1 MPKNVNSVDIEK
13 ELLLKTLFYSS
24 QDKKLFKIFDKQLTQ
39 QRFKN
44 ISLLSSNE
52 NILNLSAIN
61 TTTNELKDIIA
72 KFISI
77 NKFSTICSGR
87 SLYGIVKFS
96 NLSSQKINNCLSSQ
110 KFLSLCNQ
118 LSTIT
123 HETKFISYD
132 FMVLHIVCNLII
144 KITDSSYKKDLV
156 LLKKVVCHNLVKK
169 EYLPEEKNKPNT
181 YLCWVDML
189 LNLTISNDLSIDN
202 YISVCNK
209 ILSLTCFNTDILWK
223 ISSATSYLLQIS
235 YFCDA
240 TCLRNFRRTILNKAS
255 SETLIYGNDKQ
266 KISNLLIQTLSKNV
280 INKEDYYCL
289 FANLMNFSQNN
300 LENKL
305 YCFKIFHYLFYR
317 HTIKSIFSYR
327 YIRENFLNTLFKI
340 INTNNNIEIAESSF
354 LFLCKLL
361 SDKENFELHL
371 NDLFDKALLLL
382 KKISD
387 NGAVITPQKFYKYCN
402 ILEYLVKRNNF
413 KTDVSLSDVLANS
426 YHQTKLI
433 KKHLK
438 YPTFKYSV

>member
-1 MPKNVNSVDIEK
+1 MPKNINSVDIEK
-13 ELLLKTLFYSS
+13 ELLLKNLFYSS
-24 QDKKLFKIFDKQLTQ
+24 QDKKLFKLFDKQLTQ
-39 QRFKN
+39 QRFTN

-52 NILNLSAIN
+52 NILNLAATK
-61 TTTNELKDIIA
+61 TTTKDLKDIVA
-72 KFISI
+72 KFINIKKVSAI
-77 NKFSTICSGR
+77 YSGR
-87 SLYGIVKFS
+87 SLYEIVKFS

-110 KFLSLCNQ
+110 KFLPLCNK
-118 LSTIT
+118 LSDVS
-123 HETKFISYD
+123 HETKYISYD
-132 FMVLHIVCNLII
+132 FMLLHIICNLII
-144 KITDSSYKKDLV
+144 KTSNSSYKKNLI
-156 LLKKVVCHNLVKK
+156 LLKKEICHNLTTK
-169 EYLPEEKNKPNT
+169 EYLLEEKHKPNA
-181 YLCWVDML
+181 YLCWIDML
-189 LNLTISNDLSIDN
+189 LNLTICGDLSVDH
-202 YISVCNK
+202 YITICNK

-240 TCLRNFRRTILNKAS
+240 TCLRTFRRNILNKAS
-255 SETLIYGNDKQ
+255 SENFAYGNDKQ
-266 KISNLLIQTLSKNV
+266 KISTLLIQTLSKNS
-280 INKEDYYCL
+280 ICKEDYYCL
-289 FANLMNFSQNN
+289 FANLMNFSQIS

-317 HTIKSIFSYR
+317 HTMKNLFSYR
-327 YIRENFLNTLFKI
+327 HIRENFLNTLFKI
-340 INTNNNIEIAESSF
+340 TDNNDNIEIIENSF

-361 SDKENFELHL
+361 SDKENFELYL
-371 NDLFDKALLLL
+371 NDLFEKALWLL

-387 NGAVITPQKFYKYCN
+387 NYTFITPQKFYKYCN